1 MRLFQKRS
9 AGKTLKI
16 FFATDI
22 HGSDRCFR
30 KFINAAQ
37 FYGANVL
44 ILGGDITGKV
54 VVPVTKIS
62 SSTYR
67 ATVHHQV
74 QEVSESELP
83 QLFKEIRSNGF
94 YYYVTTADET
104 EFLTQNPE
112 AREEMFHRVIRESLT
127 TWFELAEERLKG
139 TGVQVFVSPG
149 KDYDDTVVSAINQ
162 GPFVINPD
170 ETVREI
176 EDGVWMLSF
185 GWSNR
190 TPWDSPRELDDS
202 EIGSRLERL
211 ALQVPQ
217 FDQAVFNI
225 HVPPFNTP
233 LDKAPQ
239 LTADLKPIVEAGEV
253 QMASVGSA
261 AVRDFILKYQ
271 PLLGLHGHI
280 HESAGI
286 TKLGRST
293 CINPGS
299 EYSDGTLKGAL
310 VTIDTGK
317 GSLMRQLIAG

>member
-1 MRLFQKRS
+1 MKLFQKRPI
-9 AGKTLKI
+9 GKTLKI

-30 KFINAAQ
+30 KFINAAK

-62 SSTYR
+62 GGTYR
-67 ATVHHQV
+67 AMVHHQV
-74 QEVSESELP
+74 QDVSESELP

-94 YYYVTTADET
+94 YYYVTTPDET
-104 EFLTQNPE
+104 EFLSQNPD
-112 AREEMFHRVIRESLT
+112 ARDEMFHRVIRESLT

-149 KDYDDTVVSAINQ
+149 NDDDETVVSAINQ

-176 EDGVWMLSF
+176 EDDVWMLSF

-190 TPWDSPRELDDS
+190 TPWNSPRELDDS
-202 EIGSRLERL
+202 EIGHRLERL
-211 ALQVPQ
+211 VRQVPE
-217 FDQAVFNI
+217 FYQAVFNI

-239 LTADLKPIVEAGEV
+239 LTDDLKPVVEAGEV
-253 QMASVGSA
+253 QMASVGSV

-271 PLLGLHGHI
+271 PLLGLHGHV

-299 EYSDGTLKGAL
+299 EYSDGTLKGVL
-310 VTIDTGK
+310 VTIDIGK